1 MARQH
6 PFAHRVVKSER
17 ISVSTTN
24 AQSGTCPFGAS
35 IAQIRAHG
43 TSGSPQNFVKIG
55 LNPTATTDGT
65 SSFMHNGD
73 SEHFLV
79 RPDSSPGA
87 GDGEKI
93 AAIATAG
100 TAYIYIDW
108 LEA

>member
-6 PFAHRVVKSER
+6 PFAHRVVSSER
-17 ISVSTTN
+17 IAVSATN